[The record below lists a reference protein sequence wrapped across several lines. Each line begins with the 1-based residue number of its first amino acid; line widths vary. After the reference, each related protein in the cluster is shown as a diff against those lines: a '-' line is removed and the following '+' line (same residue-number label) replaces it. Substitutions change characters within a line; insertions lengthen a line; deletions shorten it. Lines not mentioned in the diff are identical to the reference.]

1 MKGLRLFA
9 LIASF
14 ILIVSL
20 ACSFGNVSTPQ
31 PDSPSE
37 SPVATPEKQSGSGG
51 ISNLDNV
58 KNAVVQIEAVGTF
71 IDPQFGLVVNGAGR
85 GSGFIIDPSG
95 IAVTNN
101 HVVTGAA
108 TLKVWIDGEQ
118 RSARVLGASEC
129 ADLAVIKI
137 DGADFQYLNWYDGQ
151 VSTGMEVFSAGFPL
165 GEPQFT
171 LTKGII
177 SKEKADGQTDWSS
190 IDYVLSHDATI
201 NPGNSGGPLISS
213 DGQVVGVNYRS
224 RPDFNQYFAIDP
236 KTSQSIVAELQDG
249 KDVQSI
255 GINGVAVVAED
266 GSLSGI
272 WVSSVKSGSA
282 ADKAGVK
289 AGDIL
294 YQMEGLVLATDGTM
308 KDYCD
313 ILRSH
318 NSSDTLSLTVIRYA
332 TYEILEGQLNGRTL
346 EATGYFG
353 DAGTGSTGSSGSTGG
368 SASGQAYFTEEFDSD
383 PQWSYFLTSGDEDKI
398 SVKFDDSR
406 MIFDLNALSIYAY
419 YIYEAFEYSDV
430 RIDLRA
436 ENRGRNN
443 NNISLVCRATDEGGW
458 YEFST
463 EGGGLWY
470 LYAVVPGSDG
480 KLRYNTVDQGGVSAL
495 RQGKETNEFT
505 MICNGSDITLGV
517 NGTEIKKIKESR
529 YALRDGFVGFNISSL
544 NVTPI
549 VVDVDWFQVSEP

>member
-1 MKGLRLFA
+1 MKVLRPFV

-14 ILIVSL
+14 ILIVGL
-20 ACSFGNVSTPQ
+20 ACSFGSGSQATPQ
-31 PDSPSE
+31 PDSPSQPPAAE
-37 SPVATPEKQSGSGG
+37 TPVTQSGSGG

-58 KNAVVQIEAVGTF
+58 KNAVIQIEAVGTF

-108 TLKVWIDGEQ
+108 TLKVWINGEQ

-129 ADLAVIKI
+129 SDLAVIKI
-137 DGADFQYLNWYDGQ
+137 EGGDFQYLNWYDGQ
-151 VSTGMEVFSAGFPL
+151 ISTGMEVFSAGFPL

-171 LTKGII
+171 LTKGIV
-177 SKEKADGQTDWSS
+177 SKERADGQTDWSS

-201 NPGNSGGPLISS
+201 NPGNSGGPLITS
-213 DGQVVGVNYRS
+213 DGKVVGVNYRS
-224 RPDFNQYFAIDP
+224 RPTVNQYFAIDP
-236 KTSQSIVAELQDG
+236 KTSQAVVAQLQEG

-272 WVSSVKSGSA
+272 WVSSVKSGSP

-294 YQMEGLVLATDGTM
+294 YQMENLVLATDGTM

-318 NSSDTLSLTVIRYA
+318 SASDTLSLTVIRYA

-346 EATGYFG
+346 EVTGYFG
-353 DAGTGSTGSSGSTGG
+353 DTTGG
-368 SASGQAYFTEEFDSD
+368 TTTTSGQAMEYFTEEFDQD
-383 PQWSYFLTSGDEDKI
+383 PQWNYFLTSGDEDKTT
-398 SVKFDDSR
+398 VKFDDSL
-406 MIFDLNALSIYAY
+406 MIFNLDAISTYAY
-419 YIYEAFEYSDV
+419 YIYEAFEYRDV

-436 ENRGRNN
+436 ENRGKNN
-443 NNISLVCRATDEGGW
+443 NNISLVCRATDAEGW

-480 KLRYNTVDQGGVSAL
+480 KLRYNTIDSGGVKAL

-505 MICNGSDITLGV
+505 MICKDNEITLGV
-517 NGTEIKKIKESR
+517 NGVEIKKVRENKYS
-529 YALRDGFVGFNISSL
+529 LRDGFVGFNISSL

-549 VVDVDWFQVSEP
+549 VVEVDWFQVSEP

>member
-151 VSTGMEVFSAGFPL
+151 ISTGMEVFSAGFPL

-236 KTSQSIVAELQDG
+236 KTSQSIVAQLQDG

-353 DAGTGSTGSSGSTGG
+353 DASTGSTGSTGG
-368 SASGQAYFTEEFDSD
+368 SASGQEYFTEEFDSD
-383 PQWSYFLTSGDEDKI
+383 PQWNYFLTSGDEEKV
-398 SVKFDDSR
+398 SVTFDDSL
-406 MIFDLNALSIYAY
+406 MIFNLDALSIYAY
-419 YIYEAFEYSDV
+419 YIYEAFDYRDV

-436 ENRGRNN
+436 ENRGKNN
-443 NNISLVCRATDEGGW
+443 NNISLVCRASDAEGW

-480 KLRYNTVDQGGVSAL
+480 RLRYNTIDSGGVKAL

-505 MICNGSDITLGV
+505 MICNSNEITLGV
-517 NGTEIKKIKESR
+517 NGVEIKKVKENKF
-529 YALRDGFVGFNISSL
+529 ALRDGFVGFNVSSL

-549 VVDVDWFQVSEP
+549 VVEVDWFQVSEP

>member
-9 LIASF
+9 LIISF
-14 ILIVSL
+14 ILVVSL
-20 ACSFGNVSTPQ
+20 ACTFGNPPTSR
-31 PDSPSE
+31 PDSTSEPS
-37 SPVATPEKQSGSGG
+37 VATPGTQSGSSG

-108 TLKVWIDGEQ
+108 TLKVWINGEQ

-137 DGADFQYLNWYDGQ
+137 DGADFQYLNWYDGP

-177 SKEKADGQTDWSS
+177 SKERADGQTDWSS

-201 NPGNSGGPLISS
+201 NPGNSGGPLITA
-213 DGQVVGVNYRS
+213 DGKVVGVNYRS
-224 RPDFNQYFAIDP
+224 RPTVNQYFAIDP
-236 KTSQSIVAELQDG
+236 KTSQSIVAQLRDG
-249 KDVQSI
+249 IDVQSI

-353 DAGTGSTGSSGSTGG
+353 NGSTGNSGSTG
-368 SASGQAYFTEEFDSD
+368 SASGQAYFTEDFDSD

-443 NNISLVCRATDEGGW
+443 NNISLVCRASDEGGW

-480 KLRYNTVDQGGVSAL
+480 KLRYNIVEKGGVMAL

-517 NGTEIKKIKESR
+517 NGTEIKKVKESR
-529 YALRDGFVGFNISSL
+529 YALRKGFVGFNVSSL
-544 NVTPI
+544 NVVPI

>member
-236 KTSQSIVAELQDG
+236 KTSQSIIAQLQDG
-249 KDVQSI
+249 NDVQSI

-272 WVSSVKSGSA
+272 WVSSVKSGSP
-282 ADKAGVK
+282 ADKAGVR

-346 EATGYFG
+346 EVTGYFG
-353 DAGTGSTGSSGSTGG
+353 DSSTGSTGSSGSTGG
-368 SASGQAYFTEEFDSD
+368 SASGQEYFTEEFDSD
-383 PQWSYFLTSGDEDKI
+383 PQWNYFLTSGDEEKV
-398 SVKFDDSR
+398 SVTFDDGL
-406 MIFDLNALSIYAY
+406 MIFNLDALSIYAY
-419 YIYEAFEYSDV
+419 YIYEAFDYRDV

-436 ENRGRNN
+436 ENRGKNN
-443 NNISLVCRATDEGGW
+443 NNISLVCRASDAEGW

-480 KLRYNTVDQGGVSAL
+480 KLRYNTIDSGGVKAL

-505 MICNGSDITLGV
+505 MICNSNEITLGV
-517 NGTEIKKIKESR
+517 NGVEIKKVKENKF
-529 YALRDGFVGFNISSL
+529 ALRDGFVGFNISSL

-549 VVDVDWFQVSEP
+549 VVEVDWFQVSEP

>member
-37 SPVATPEKQSGSGG
+37 PPAATPETQSGSGG

-236 KTSQSIVAELQDG
+236 KTSQSIIAQLREG
-249 KDVQSI
+249 NDVQSI

-353 DAGTGSTGSSGSTGG
+353 DSGTGSTGSSGSTGG
-368 SASGQAYFTEEFDSD
+368 SASGQEFFVEEFDVD
-383 PQWSYFLTSGDEDKI
+383 PQWYYEVILGNDNSDAEQATYS
-398 SVKFDDSR
+398 FDFGK
-406 MIFDLNALSIYAY
+406 MIFDILGKQLYAY
-419 YIYEAFEYSDV
+419 YIYEGQQYEDV
-430 RIDLRA
+430 RVDISVD
-436 ENRGRNN
+436 NRGVNSQQV
-443 NNISLVCRATDEGGW
+443 SLICRSSDEGW
-458 YEFST
+458 YEFAVQSD
-463 EGGGLWY
+463 GLWE
-470 LYAVVPGSDG
+470 LYAISNGYNRIANGGSTAV
-480 KLRYNTVDQGGVSAL
+480 K
-495 RQGKETNEFT
+495 QGKAVNQYTFSCDGEKLSFF
-505 MICNGSDITLGV
+505 INGVEPKGSPYM
-517 NGTEIKKIKESR
+517 ERK
-529 YALRDGFVGFNISSL
+529 YALRRGSVGFAISSL
-544 NVTPI
+544 NVTP
-549 VVDVDWFQVSEP
+549 VNMEVDWFEVSQP

>member
-1 MKGLRLFA
+1 MKVLRPFV

-14 ILIVSL
+14 ILIVGL
-20 ACSFGNVSTPQ
+20 ACSLGSGSQTTPQ
-31 PDSPSE
+31 PDSPLQPAAE
-37 SPVATPEKQSGSGG
+37 TPVTQSGSGG

-58 KNAVVQIEAVGTF
+58 KNAVIQIEAVGTF

-108 TLKVWIDGEQ
+108 TLKVWINGEQ

-129 ADLAVIKI
+129 SDLAVIKI
-137 DGADFQYLNWYDGQ
+137 EGGDFQYLNWYDGQ
-151 VSTGMEVFSAGFPL
+151 ISTGMEVFSAGFPL

-171 LTKGII
+171 LTKGIV
-177 SKEKADGQTDWSS
+177 SKERADGQTDWSS

-201 NPGNSGGPLISS
+201 SPGNSGGPLITS
-213 DGQVVGVNYRS
+213 DGKVVGVNYRS
-224 RPDFNQYFAIDP
+224 RPTVNQYFAIDP
-236 KTSQSIVAELQDG
+236 KTSQSVVAQLQEG

-272 WVSSVKSGSA
+272 WVSSVKSGSP

-294 YQMEGLVLATDGTM
+294 YQMESLVLATDGTM

-318 NSSDTLSLTVIRYA
+318 SASDTLSLTVIRYA

-346 EATGYFG
+346 EVTGYFG
-353 DAGTGSTGSSGSTGG
+353 DTTGG
-368 SASGQAYFTEEFDSD
+368 TTTTSGQAMEYFTEEFDQD
-383 PQWSYFLTSGDEDKI
+383 PQWNYFLTSGDENKI
-398 SVKFDDSR
+398 SVKFDDSL
-406 MIFDLNALSIYAY
+406 MIFNLDAISTYAY
-419 YIYEAFEYSDV
+419 YIYEAFEYRDV

-436 ENRGRNN
+436 ENRGKNN
-443 NNISLVCRATDEGGW
+443 NNISLVCRATDAEGW

-480 KLRYNTVDQGGVSAL
+480 KLRYNTIDSGGVKAL

-505 MICNGSDITLGV
+505 MICKGNEITLGV
-517 NGTEIKKIKESR
+517 NGVEIKKVRENKYS
-529 YALRDGFVGFNISSL
+529 LRDGFVGFNISSL

-549 VVDVDWFQVSEP
+549 VVEVDWFQVSEP

>member
-151 VSTGMEVFSAGFPL
+151 ISTGMEVFSAGFPL

-353 DAGTGSTGSSGSTGG
+353 DASTGSTGSSGSTGG
-368 SASGQAYFTEEFDSD
+368 SASGQEYFTEEFDSD
-383 PQWSYFLTSGDEDKI
+383 PQWNYFLTSGDEEKV
-398 SVKFDDSR
+398 SVTFDDSL
-406 MIFDLNALSIYAY
+406 MIFNLDALSIYAY
-419 YIYEAFEYSDV
+419 YIYEAFDYRDV

-436 ENRGRNN
+436 ENRGKNN
-443 NNISLVCRATDEGGW
+443 NNISLVCRASDAEGW

-480 KLRYNTVDQGGVSAL
+480 RLRYNTIDSGGVKAL

-505 MICNGSDITLGV
+505 MICNSNEITLGV
-517 NGTEIKKIKESR
+517 NGVEIKKVKENKFS
-529 YALRDGFVGFNISSL
+529 LRDGFVGFNISSL

-549 VVDVDWFQVSEP
+549 VVEVDWFQVSEP